1 MTLEIADDFK
11 ATFTGEDCK
20 PWFVGVWD
28 TVSSVGWIENPLR
41 LPYTADNPDIEIGRH
56 AIAIDERRAFFRTNL
71 WRLKKP
77 PPQSGPKDLKQV
89 WFAGVHSDVGGG
101 YPEGESGLAK
111 IALEWMIKE
120 AVAKGLLVDP
130 TKVNLVLGRTPNSTA
145 FTQPDANAAAHVSLK
160 GLWWI
165 AEIIPKR
172 HYDWNT
178 GKWQR
183 RLNLGRSRTIPEGS
197 FIHESV
203 YQRRGYRTSL
213 PDDATKVA

>member
-1 MTLEIADDFK
+1 M
-11 ATFTGEDCK
+11 
-20 PWFVGVWD
+20 
-28 TVSSVGWIENPLR
+28 
-41 LPYTADNPDIEIGRH
+41 
-56 AIAIDERRAFFRTNL
+56 
-71 WRLKKP
+71 
-77 PPQSGPKDLKQV
+77 
-89 WFAGVHSDVGGG
+89 HSDVGGG

-197 FIHESV
+197 FIHESSINGV
-203 YQRRGYRTSL
+203 AIGQVFPTTRLKL
-213 PDDATKVA
+213 PDFCQAFDIVSCAFST